1 MRSRAVILVV
11 YIKQDLK
18 FAGVSHQ
25 NPYKQKPVMK
35 FVNNFD

>member
-1 MRSRAVILVV
+1 MKIKVVILVV
-11 YIKQDLK
+11 YMNQDLK

-25 NPYKQKPVMK
+25 NPYKQKTVWS